1 MSNFLWPMYFFGTH
15 ACEAFLSFS
24 ISQSLLKFM
33 STESVIPSNH
43 LIFHHPFLLL
53 PSIFP
58 SIWVFVNQ
66 SVIHIRW
73 PNFEASAS
81 ASVLPMNIQ
90 DWFPL
95 GLTGLTFVLS
105 KDSQESSATPQFKS
119 ISSSALSFLYDPTLT
134 SIHDYCKKLVWLHG
148 PFSIQ

>member
-1 MSNFLWPMYFFGTH
+1 MQ
-15 ACEAFLSFS
+15 SFS
-24 ISQSLLKFM
+24 PVQLFVISQTATLQASLSNTWSLLKLM
-33 STESVIPSNH
+33 SIKSIMTSNH
-43 LIFHHPFLLL
+43 LILCRPLLCL

-58 SIWVFVNQ
+58 SIRVFTNE
-66 SVIHIRW
+66 SVWCIRW
-73 PNFEASAS
+73 PNTGVSAS
-81 ASVLPMNIQ
+81 ASVLPLNIQ
-90 DWFPL
+90 DWFL
-95 GLTGLTFVLS
+95 LWLTGLISLQS